1 MIEIIVFNGVTYTP
15 AEFAIF
21 AAANP
26 GAFLPPAAPEPTLD
40 ERKAWKK
47 AEITDAYAAA
57 LAPGIEAFPE
67 DYPGKFFSIRE
78 ESIGRFAVALQKAE
92 AANQAN
98 LPLYAIDD
106 ELLPSVPLAT
116 AKAGFI
122 ACFDAAA
129 ALDARYRT
137 LMKSIDTATNA
148 EEVEALEW

>member
-1 MIEIIVFNGVTYTP
+1 MIERIQFQGVSYTP
-15 AEFAIF
+15 AEFEAF
-21 AAANP
+21 RAANP
-26 GAFLPPAAPEPTLD
+26 DAFLPPAPYVPTLD

-92 AANQAN
+92 AANQATV
-98 LPLYAIDD
+98 PLYALDD
-106 ELLPSVPLAT
+106 ELLPAVPVAT

-122 ACFDAAA
+122 TCFDAAS
-129 ALDARYRT
+129 ALDARYRI
-137 LMKSIDTATNA
+137 LMKNIDAATSA

>member
-1 MIEIIVFNGVTYTP
+1 MIETIVFNGTTYTP
-15 AEFAIF
+15 AEFATF
-21 AAANP
+21 AAEHP
-26 GAFLPPAAPEPTLD
+26 EAFLPPRAPEPTLD

-57 LAPGIEAFPE
+57 LAQGIEAFPE

-92 AANQAN
+92 AANQAT
-98 LPLYAIDD
+98 LPLYTLDD
-106 ELLPSVPLAT
+106 ELLPATPVAT

-122 ACFDAAA
+122 ACFDAASDI
-129 ALDARYRT
+129 DARYRI
-137 LMKSIDTATNA
+137 LMKAIDAATSA